1 MTLPSP
7 STSSVPR
14 ITVVVL
20 THNRVHEVTETVA
33 RLLALPERPP
43 VIVAD
48 NGSTDATVE
57 TLRARFPSMRVVEC
71 GANLGA
77 AGRNHAVAVAETDYV
92 AFSDDDTWWEPGSLA
107 HAVRV
112 LDESPQVAVLNARVV
127 VGENERA
134 DATCER
140 MSASPLDSA
149 GLPGP
154 LLTGYMA
161 GACVFRRAAFL
172 EVGGYEPRLFIGGEE
187 ELVSLDLLARGHAMV
202 YCDRLV
208 VHHHP
213 SPARDAGLRRR
224 MLARNAAWVA
234 WLRLPLPIALKA
246 TLKALR
252 VLLHERALW
261 RDAPRLV
268 SGIAWAC
275 SRRRVVPPHVLAMR
289 RAVRNA
295 ERTAD
300 WLASR
305 NAAWLRTRRA
315 AGGGASDASGV
326 SDAPS
331 TSGTSGTSSTSST
344 PSTPGAPSTSS
355 HSGTSTAPHRRA

>member
-1 MTLPSP
+1 MTMPSAA
-7 STSSVPR
+7 TSSVPR

-20 THNRVHEVTETVA
+20 THNRVCEVTETVA

-48 NGSTDATVE
+48 NGSTDATVA
-57 TLRARFPSMRVVEC
+57 TLRARFPSVRIASC

-77 AGRNHAVAVAETDYV
+77 AGRNQAVALAESDYV
-92 AFSDDDTWWEPGSLA
+92 AFSDDDTWWQPGSLA
-107 HAVRV
+107 HAVRL

-140 MSASPLDSA
+140 MSASPLDST

-234 WLRLPLPIALKA
+234 WLRLPLPMALKA
-246 TLKALR
+246 TVKALR
-252 VLLHERALW
+252 VLRHERALW
-261 RDAPRLV
+261 RDGPALLR
-268 SGIAWAC
+268 GMAWAY
-275 SRRRVVPPHVLAMR
+275 SRRRVVPPNVLAMR

-300 WLASR
+300 WLADR
-305 NAAWLRTRRA
+305 NAAWLHTRRT
-315 AGGGASDASGV
+315 AGEGRSG
-326 SDAPS
+326 D
-331 TSGTSGTSSTSST
+331 
-344 PSTPGAPSTSS
+344 
-355 HSGTSTAPHRRA
+355 PHRPA

>member
-1 MTLPSP
+1 MTRPSP
-7 STSSVPR
+7 STSAVPR
-14 ITVVVL
+14 ITVIVL

-57 TLRARFPSMRVVEC
+57 TLRARFPSVRVVEC

-172 EVGGYEPRLFIGGEE
+172 EAGGYEPRLFIGGEE
-187 ELVSLDLLARGHAMV
+187 ELVSLDLLVRGHAMV

-252 VLLHERALW
+252 VLRHERALW
-261 RDAPRLV
+261 RDAPRLLG
-268 SGIAWAC
+268 GIMWAC
-275 SRRRVVPPHVLAMR
+275 RRRRVVPPNVLAMR

-300 WLASR
+300 WLADR
-305 NAAWLRTRRA
+305 DAAWLHRRRSAGEGGTGEPQRRA
-315 AGGGASDASGV
+315 
-326 SDAPS
+326 
-331 TSGTSGTSSTSST
+331 
-344 PSTPGAPSTSS
+344 
-355 HSGTSTAPHRRA
+355 